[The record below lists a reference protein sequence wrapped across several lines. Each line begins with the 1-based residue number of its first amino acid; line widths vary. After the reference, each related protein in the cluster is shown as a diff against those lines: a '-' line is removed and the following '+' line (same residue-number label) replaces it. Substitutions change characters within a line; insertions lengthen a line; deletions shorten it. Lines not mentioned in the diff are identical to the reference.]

1 MKKVGVLGCTG
12 EIGKR
17 IVELLQKN
25 YSVKAGFHK
34 VNPDKMWSSV
44 EYSQF
49 DIHDRKRLTFFIQE
63 CYIVINCA
71 GASFID
77 GMYVAQICSDTG
89 AIYIDPFGANYLEQ
103 EIRKANVP
111 GTFILSC
118 GCFPGFTGLA
128 MKYLCDSYESVNSI
142 SGICIDRQI
151 PGVNGIIDFIIS
163 GLKGFGETSYY
174 YYAGNKKY
182 DDKQENF
189 RDYDGKEVEIQKYF
203 TTEIADVINKFSP
216 RKAIWYT
223 PALDREIT
231 EIMQK
236 AVVGYIQTEQYISIF
251 TYAQKIQKLIEE
263 KSRGECETGCE
274 INIWSSGLSGGKQR
288 ERSIVIK
295 SSFGSSLT
303 AAVLDTVTAKIMEK
317 GLTPGIY
324 YATDIISMLD
334 VIKQNVNREINY
346 YCNDESI
353 NIGTEGIVYE
363 EGIL

>member
-163 GLKGFGETSYY
+163 GVKGLVKHRIIIMQETRNMTI
-174 YYAGNKKY
+174 NKK
-182 DDKQENF
+182 
-189 RDYDGKEVEIQKYF
+189 I
-203 TTEIADVINKFSP
+203 
-216 RKAIWYT
+216 
-223 PALDREIT
+223 L
-231 EIMQK
+231 EIM
-236 AVVGYIQTEQYISIF
+236 
-251 TYAQKIQKLIEE
+251 
-263 KSRGECETGCE
+263 
-274 INIWSSGLSGGKQR
+274 
-288 ERSIVIK
+288 
-295 SSFGSSLT
+295 
-303 AAVLDTVTAKIMEK
+303 MEK
-317 GLTPGIY
+317 KWKY
-324 YATDIISMLD
+324 
-334 VIKQNVNREINY
+334 K
-346 YCNDESI
+346 
-353 NIGTEGIVYE
+353 NI
-363 EGIL
+363 LQRKLQM

>member
-1 MKKVGVLGCTG
+1 
-12 EIGKR
+12 
-17 IVELLQKN
+17 
-25 YSVKAGFHK
+25 
-34 VNPDKMWSSV
+34 
-44 EYSQF
+44 
-49 DIHDRKRLTFFIQE
+49 
-63 CYIVINCA
+63 
-71 GASFID
+71 
-77 GMYVAQICSDTG
+77 MYVAQICSDTG

-223 PALDREIT
+223 PALGREIT

-236 AVVGYIQTEQYISIF
+236 AVVGYIQTEQYTSIF

>member
-163 GLKGFGETSYY
+163 GLKGFGET
-174 YYAGNKKY
+174 
-182 DDKQENF
+182 
-189 RDYDGKEVEIQKYF
+189 
-203 TTEIADVINKFSP
+203 
-216 RKAIWYT
+216 
-223 PALDREIT
+223 
-231 EIMQK
+231 
-236 AVVGYIQTEQYISIF
+236 
-251 TYAQKIQKLIEE
+251 
-263 KSRGECETGCE
+263 
-274 INIWSSGLSGGKQR
+274 
-288 ERSIVIK
+288 
-295 SSFGSSLT
+295 
-303 AAVLDTVTAKIMEK
+303 
-317 GLTPGIY
+317 
-324 YATDIISMLD
+324 
-334 VIKQNVNREINY
+334 
-346 YCNDESI
+346 
-353 NIGTEGIVYE
+353 
-363 EGIL
+363 